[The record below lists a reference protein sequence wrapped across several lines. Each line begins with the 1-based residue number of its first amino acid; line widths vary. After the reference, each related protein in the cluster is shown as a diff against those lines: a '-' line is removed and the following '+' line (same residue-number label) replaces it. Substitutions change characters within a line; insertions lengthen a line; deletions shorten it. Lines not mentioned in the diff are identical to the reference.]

1 MKILG
6 DFDETFWVWIVII
19 VFISATM
26 TVLICYIKEKNKTI
40 RKEIVCTKKY
50 NKINKDLRKRRKKKE
65 ALNLEENRGGQW
77 NLKFYFWLQ
86 INLIILLDFLLRFM
100 LILDISLERASKIV

>member
-1 MKILG
+1 MFGITEVISVSKKDMLYNLKILG
-6 DFDETFWVWIVII
+6 NFDETFLVWIVMII

-50 NKINKDLRKRRKKKE
+50 NKINKDLRKKKKKRKK
-65 ALNLEENRGGQW
+65 
-77 NLKFYFWLQ
+77 Y
-86 INLIILLDFLLRFM
+86 
-100 LILDISLERASKIV
+100 

>member
-1 MKILG
+1 MENGDKKIKKGIKLLGYGMFGITEVISVSKKDMLYNLKILG

-26 TVLICYIKEKNKTI
+26 TVLICYIKEKIKTI

-50 NKINKDLRKRRKKKE
+50 NKINKDLRKKKKKRKKH
-65 ALNLEENRGGQW
+65 
-77 NLKFYFWLQ
+77 
-86 INLIILLDFLLRFM
+86 
-100 LILDISLERASKIV
+100 